1 MQENEIKDEIHEKQ
15 QDENSEKNFII
26 CNGKENLNPNSNHN
40 NKQRRND
47 EPSELSFEVFP
58 ENAEEKAKRKLIEN
72 ALKNPKTSLEEW
84 REFAKSEY
92 GLISDDLRRHVWP
105 LLLNLDPSNA
115 EVVPK
120 LEELMSH
127 PEYNQ
132 VVLDVNR
139 SLKRFPPGIPLQS
152 RLALQDQLT
161 VIILRVISKY
171 PHLSYYQGY
180 HDVAVTFLLVCGDE
194 MAFHIMETLSTD
206 HLVECMQRT
215 FEIVQKR
222 LLIIYAL
229 IWKEKREL
237 YEFLE
242 RSQCGLLFALPWYLT
257 WFGHSLNSYKSVV
270 RLYDFFLASDPLL
283 PLYVTA
289 AIVLYREEEIFHE
302 ECDRASLHC
311 LLSQLPDDLPFE
323 YLLKQSE
330 KLYLAHPPHELH
342 RDIEVIIEREK
353 KMREEEDKVF
363 ERRRQMIQKKRNPT
377 SAPKKGFSLFSKIVA
392 NKKSIVVTTAFSI
405 VIGIFAYYY
414 RSQHSM
420 NVDVIR

>member
-1 MQENEIKDEIHEKQ
+1 M
-15 QDENSEKNFII
+15 
-26 CNGKENLNPNSNHN
+26 
-40 NKQRRND
+40 
-47 EPSELSFEVFP
+47 
-58 ENAEEKAKRKLIEN
+58 
-72 ALKNPKTSLEEW
+72 T
-84 REFAKSEY
+84 
-92 GLISDDLRRHVWP
+92 
-105 LLLNLDPSNA
+105 
-115 EVVPK
+115 
-120 LEELMSH
+120 H

-139 SLKRFPPGIPLQS
+139 SLKRFPPGIPLQQ

-289 AIVLYREEEIFHE
+289 AIVLYREEDIFRE

-363 ERRRQMIQKKRNPT
+363 ERRRQAIQKKRNPT
-377 SAPKKGFSLFSKIVA
+377 PVPKGFNLLNRIVA
-392 NKKSIVVTTAFSI
+392 NKRSIVVTTAFSI

-414 RSQHSM
+414 RSHHSI